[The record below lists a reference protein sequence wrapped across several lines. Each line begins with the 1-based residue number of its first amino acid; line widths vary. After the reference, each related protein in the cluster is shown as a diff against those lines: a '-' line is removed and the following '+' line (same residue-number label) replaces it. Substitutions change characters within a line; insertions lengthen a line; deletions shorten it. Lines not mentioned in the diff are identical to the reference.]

1 MGASNLLA
9 NGAPPVPGW
18 VTLTR
23 YAIVGLSV
31 IILGLAAWSLAIF
44 GQYAS
49 FYGASSGGMV
59 IFTVLPPP
67 PSPLPNPPQLTPL
80 GNLDMAHLRRLHR
93 RGALLPAPLLPP
105 RLPDPLLLRRDLLAL
120 SLGVVCV
127 ARELLAVVYQLWGG
141 VERDDAGGRGAGGV
155 CWVGGCCLVSPSP
168 LP

>member
-9 NGAPPVPGW
+9 NGAPPVPAW

-59 IFTVLPPP
+59 IFTVPP
-67 PSPLPNPPQLTPL
+67 PSPPHPVSLLTP
-80 GNLDMAHLRRLHR
+80 
-93 RGALLPAPLLPP
+93 PPL
-105 RLPDPLLLRRDLLAL
+105 
-120 SLGVVCV
+120 
-127 ARELLAVVYQLWGG
+127 
-141 VERDDAGGRGAGGV
+141 
-155 CWVGGCCLVSPSP
+155 
-168 LP
+168 

>member
-9 NGAPPVPGW
+9 NGAPPVPAW

-44 GQYAS
+44 GQYAA

-67 PSPLPNPPQLTPL
+67 SPPPPLPITKPPPQVIWTWLTYGGSIAVELFFP
-80 GNLDMAHLRRLHR
+80 HLFYRLVF
-93 RGALLPAPLLPP
+93 LILYFF
-105 RLPDPLLLRRDLLAL
+105 
-120 SLGVVCV
+120 
-127 ARELLAVVYQLWGG
+127 AVVFWLSAWAWSASLANFWLSFSSFGATSSETTQVGAAL
-141 VERDDAGGRGAGGV
+141 AGCAGLGAV
-155 CWVGGCCLVSPSP
+155 VW
-168 LP
+168 